1 MATLPPE
8 VVEATE
14 AVEAT
19 IVIDGLL
26 NNPSYYDVEISNTAI
41 DAVLDN
47 NRDASDKANVC
58 VNAIVSGATSYT
70 KSDIRTKYGLSLLIN
85 THLSINSVPFTE
97 KGTRYILKR
106 VSEKLGNLSGFSVR
120 ELIKIRKLSNLFTL
134 EQVEDSKLGGS
145 LLLELTASVHA
156 KTFLEWWNYSL
167 LYGDADSS
175 ITTKELRRL
184 IKEYDSENNFDD
196 ILADIKEE
204 RNKAKDSISNAD
216 LGIADTGST
225 DTDSDTTAD
234 SDTDLDLE
242 RLILEAPED
251 IQEHIYNLLYLKFN
265 K

>member
-1 MATLPPE
+1 MANLPL
-8 VVEATE
+8 VVTEATE
-14 AVEAT
+14 ATEAT
-19 IVIDGLL
+19 VVIDGLL
-26 NNPSYYDVEISNTAI
+26 NNPSYYDVQISNTAI

-47 NRDASDKANVC
+47 DKDPSDKAIAC
-58 VNAIVSGATSYT
+58 IDAIVNGA
-70 KSDIRTKYGLSLLIN
+70 KINGKNDIRSKYGLSLLIN

-156 KTFLEWWNYSL
+156 KAFMDWWNYSL

-184 IKEYDSENNFDD
+184 IKEYNENNPFDD
-196 ILADIKEE
+196 ILKDIKEE
-204 RNKAKDSISNAD
+204 RNKPKDSISNED
-216 LGIADTGST
+216 LSISDDST
-225 DTDSDTTAD
+225 DTDTTQ
-234 SDTDLDLE
+234 DLE
-242 RLILEAPED
+242 RLVLEASLEV
-251 IQEHIYNLLYLKFN
+251 QEHIYNLLYLKFN